1 MTQGKLYDIP
11 SLPYTFLKQKYIGTK
26 LPFKDKDTVLNYQKE
41 LLMDTRPE
49 KPLFEHE
56 ILGSNQIAKTTL
68 MNVYEHGGR
77 YTHAPYHPELFLGDL
92 TADPRGTENEPNV
105 SQMADQARYRQDKY
119 IKGKLQNS
127 TTTIMESAPGNKRMV
142 QQVRGGHNDTI
153 SRMSQLFDDS
163 TDGMVR
169 KASGGHTGKRIETIG
184 EDQAIYQVGDEKIL
198 PQRGRNI
205 INDLS
210 NKVGIHWD
218 VQTDNKFS
226 VSSISNLYRSKG
238 EVDRAANA
246 VYRMGENEQKFTN
259 NGVNNFTKSK
269 FASIEQ
275 LKQNKRD
282 LQSTEIV
289 LGKDMMENKALYK
302 MLTPSGSI
310 DMVSRASFDQKR
322 TENMKDANVRGGK
335 LYQSTERLEQINEIR
350 YKKEKMVRQNK
361 VNIPKGDKLMLVH
374 KAAKNQQ
381 KQGFRSEDKNI
392 HSKPSIG
399 LIKSSM
405 NTRKEMMNEHKFKEQ
420 NANKVNGSTLPNGP
434 VSNYGREKHEE
445 KRKAEKELAEISQKN
460 IKNRFEP
467 GALRTVDDFELD
479 QDPTMN
485 NDYLSRKGNSMIY
498 RPQFTRGVDADNQV
512 SPVNDTVVPFR
523 TRY

>member
-1 MTQGKLYDIP
+1 MTKGKLYDIP

-49 KPLFEHE
+49 KPIFEHE

-77 YTHAPYHPELFLGDL
+77 YTHDPYHPEMFLGDL
-92 TADPRGTENEPNV
+92 TADPRGTENNPNV
-105 SQMADQARYRQDKY
+105 SEMAEQARFRQERY

-127 TTTIMESAPGNKRMV
+127 TTTIMESAPGSKRMV
-142 QQVRGGHNDTI
+142 QQARGGHNDTI

-163 TDGMVR
+163 SDGMVR
-169 KASGGHTGKRIETIG
+169 KASGGHNGKRLETIG

-198 PQRGRNI
+198 PHRGKNI
-205 INDLS
+205 INELS
-210 NKVGIHWD
+210 NKVGIQWD
-218 VQTDNKFS
+218 VQPDNKFS

-238 EVDRAANA
+238 EVDRAAA
-246 VYRMGENEQKFTN
+246 AIYRMGDNEQKFTN
-259 NGVNNFTKSK
+259 NGVNKSTKSNFT
-269 FASIEQ
+269 SIEQ
-275 LKQNKRD
+275 LKQNKKN

-302 MLTPSGSI
+302 MLTPSGTI
-310 DMVSRASFDQKR
+310 DMVSRSSYDQKR
-322 TENMKDANVRGGK
+322 TEHMKSANVRGGK
-335 LYQSTERLEQINEIR
+335 LYQSQERLEQINEIK
-350 YKKEKMVRQNK
+350 YKKEKITQQMK
-361 VNIPKGDKLMLVH
+361 TNIPKGDKLMLVH
-374 KAAKNQQ
+374 QAAKNQQ
-381 KQGFRSEDKNI
+381 KQGFRSEDKNM
-392 HSKPSIG
+392 HSKPSIA

-405 NTRKEMMNEHKFKEQ
+405 NTRKEMKNDHKFKQ
-420 NANKVNGSTLPNGP
+420 QYANKVNGATLPNGP
-434 VSNYGREKHEE
+434 IDHIGRSKHEE
-445 KRKAEKELAEISQKN
+445 KRKSEKELAEISQRN
-460 IKNRFEP
+460 IKNKFEP

-498 RPQFTRGVDADNQV
+498 RPKFTRGVDADNQV